1 MGFKVD
7 SFMRTRISIC
17 LILLGFVF
25 YGNAQ
30 GCSDAGFCTLE
41 GLMPQL
47 HKPGKNLKNQIKLGG
62 FYGSADNNISV
73 YGNYVEYGHR
83 LNSKL
88 SFNAKL
94 NALGQSGNDI
104 TVFGL
109 ADIFLTAN
117 YQTSDNLKLILGAK
131 FPLMAA
137 DRSFDELP
145 LPMDYQSSLGTS
157 DLIFGLSYQIKK
169 LQITAAIQQ
178 PLTQNSNQFL
188 SSDYPESSELAS
200 IQSSRDFQRAGDI
213 LSRLSYPLQLKPKLK
228 FTPGLLAIY
237 HLTNDRYTNALDQ
250 VLEIENS
257 QGLTLNA
264 NLYLD
269 YKLSAISW
277 LQLNA
282 GFPFLV
288 REARPDGLTRSM
300 IANLEYRIS
309 F

>member
-1 MGFKVD
+1 
-7 SFMRTRISIC
+7 MRTRISIC

-137 DRSFDELP
+137 DRSFEELP

-237 HLTNDRYTNALDQ
+237 HLA
-250 VLEIENS
+250 
-257 QGLTLNA
+257 
-264 NLYLD
+264 
-269 YKLSAISW
+269 
-277 LQLNA
+277 
-282 GFPFLV
+282 
-288 REARPDGLTRSM
+288 
-300 IANLEYRIS
+300 
-309 F
+309 